1 MYFDLYVD
9 IHLMQTEKLGLIVL
23 GIKAFEQICE
33 ASEKG
38 GSTHFAIRGQFSIDD
53 VAPFAPQA

>member
-38 GSTHFAIRGQFSIDD
+38 GSTHFSHQGTILD
-53 VAPFAPQA
+53 

>member
-1 MYFDLYVD
+1 VYFDLYVD
-9 IHLMQTEKLGLIVL
+9 IHLMETEKLGLIVL

-38 GSTHFAIRGQFSIDD
+38 GSTHFSHQGTILD
-53 VAPFAPQA
+53 